1 MDSTIAPVID
11 IVTSG
16 AIVTTTAV
24 LVVLLA
30 LLILMIKKEIAS
42 GIEGHTAKQLS
53 RVIDV
58 ALIPLLIAFST
69 AAVLHIIDILN

>member
-1 MDSTIAPVID
+1 MDSTITPVID
-11 IVTSG
+11 IVTGG
-16 AIVTTTAV
+16 AFVTTTAV

-30 LLILMIKKEIAS
+30 LLVLMIKKEIAS
-42 GIEGHTAKQLS
+42 GLEGNTAKRLN

-58 ALIPLLIAFST
+58 ALIPLLVAFST